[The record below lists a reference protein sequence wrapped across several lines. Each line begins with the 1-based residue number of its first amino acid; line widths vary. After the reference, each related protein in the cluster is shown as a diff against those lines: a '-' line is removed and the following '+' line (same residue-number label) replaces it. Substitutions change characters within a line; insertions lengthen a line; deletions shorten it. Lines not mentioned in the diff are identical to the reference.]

1 MDRFFKMLL
10 IWIGL
15 ILILAFAVDYVVTAG
30 LRKTDIRKYAVWNDI
45 YASKANAELLVMGSS
60 ETWTGYST
68 YILDSMLGVNSYNIA
83 IDGHGFKYQKLRY
96 ETYRRFNDKPKTLII
111 NLDIPGSLG
120 ANEGYG
126 YEREQFFPFIC
137 DRGLIDQVAS
147 DKQITFFDR
156 YLPCYRYFG
165 YREDVENGIA
175 SFFGKGTFNDGN
187 LHKGYRGD
195 QLEWTTA
202 SLSLDSIFSAPT
214 KMADDLDVFVR
225 ERKAEGINVILVE
238 FPEYYKLRGKFSNLE
253 EVEGIFR
260 NVAIRNDVPLLDY
273 SYASICYDTLFYY
286 NSSHL
291 NKRGAEAFT
300 KLLCHDLDSLM
311 INSRTNILSYVYSNR
326 IQ

>member
-1 MDRFFKMLL
+1 MGRFLKMLL
-10 IWIGL
+10 IWLGIVL
-15 ILILAFAVDYVVTAG
+15 VLAFAIDYVVTAG

-83 IDGHGFKYQKLRY
+83 IDGHGFKYQELRY

-111 NLDIPGSLG
+111 NLDIPGSLD
-120 ANEGYG
+120 ANEGYA

-137 DRGLIDQVAS
+137 DKRLIDQVAK
-147 DKQITFFDR
+147 DKQITLFDR
-156 YLPCYRYFG
+156 YLPCFRYYG

-175 SFFGKGTFNDGN
+175 SFFGKRTFNDGN

-195 QLEWTTA
+195 QLEWAPA

-214 KMADDLDVFVR
+214 KMADDLDKFVR

-238 FPEYYKLRGKFSNLE
+238 FPEYYKLRGKFSNLG

-260 NVAIRNDVPLLDY
+260 GVAIRNDVHLLDY

-300 KLLCHDLDSLM
+300 ELLCHDLDSLM
-311 INSRTNILSYVYSNR
+311 HNSHTNIISLC
-326 IQ
+326 QQQ